1 MIVVVNLS
9 DKEIIL
15 IFNLVQTEHQRMIS
29 EKQEAYIESTRI
41 LLEKLSATGSIP
53 KRNAKQA

>member
-1 MIVVVNLS
+1 MVVNLS

-15 IFNLVQTEHQRMIS
+15 IFNLVETEHQRMIS

>member
-15 IFNLVQTEHQRMIS
+15 IFNLVETEHQRMIS